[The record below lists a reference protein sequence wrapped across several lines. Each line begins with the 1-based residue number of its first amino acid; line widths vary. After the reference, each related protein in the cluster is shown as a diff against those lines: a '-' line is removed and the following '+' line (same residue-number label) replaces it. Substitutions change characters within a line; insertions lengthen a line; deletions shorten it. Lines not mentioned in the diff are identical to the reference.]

1 MTTKRRA
8 KKIDTQINEAILE
21 TAEGLYDAGVINAM
35 TMREYNALCLPPI
48 KELSAKEIKKIRL
61 KEKVSQAVFAKFLNI
76 SPATVRSWEQ
86 GENHPQ
92 GCSLMLLNLIEKK
105 GLVILMYAA

>member
-1 MTTKRRA
+1 MTIKRRT
-8 KKIDTQINEAILE
+8 KKLDKQINEAILE

-92 GCSLMLLNLIEKK
+92 GCSLMLLNLIAKK
-105 GLVILMYAA
+105 GLNILVCA